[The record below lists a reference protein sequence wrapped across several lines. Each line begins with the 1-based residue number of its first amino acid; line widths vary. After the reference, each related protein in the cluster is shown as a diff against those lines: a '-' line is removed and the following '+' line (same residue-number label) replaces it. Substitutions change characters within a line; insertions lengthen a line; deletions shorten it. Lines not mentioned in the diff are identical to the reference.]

1 MDLFSKHDVIRITA
15 PLCRYFFETAEEA
28 MSEAIQPRGTITEH
42 RRDEKNALAGLLP
55 PIAAFLLTAAVWTA
69 ALCLFGVA
77 PFGSRSILITDLA
90 QQYIEYHAALYDAVR
105 GGSSLLYTWDGGL
118 GMNFLGLF
126 AYYLASPFTP
136 LILLFPRGLL
146 PEAVLLVVSLKLAG
160 SACTMSLF
168 LRKAVGARGTANVLF
183 AAMYGLSGY
192 AAVFFFNVMWF
203 DAVLLLPLVLLGVR
217 HLVRTGRFAPLAAVY
232 TVLFL
237 SNFYTAYM
245 AGGFSL
251 LFLFALLFVRR
262 ASRKEWRRA
271 VLRLFGAAGIAAGL
285 GAFLLLPAFF
295 ALREAQGDVGGT
307 LPWLSLAAD
316 PLTLLGKL
324 AFGAYDSATSS
335 GTPNLYCGILS
346 LGLLPAYFLHREIP
360 RREKL
365 AAGVLIGFLLLSMA
379 VDPLDTLWHGG
390 QPPVW
395 FPGRYAFCLI
405 LLLVASSAR
414 AFSRR
419 DGLTRRRIWLG
430 FAASALLM
438 LAVQLPEWLFPEE
451 AGAFTGQL
459 WITLG
464 LLALYAALL
473 TLRTGKRRVLERTAL
488 ILLALCVPLE
498 LTDNALRSLRSL
510 NTELGFEQRKTFT
523 EYLERE
529 EEQTALLSSLTAS
542 RGDSLSPDNFYRV
555 EDRNARNPNDGLV
568 RGLPALSHY
577 SSLSRRDTFGFLRR
591 LGMTTAS
598 SDKILRYGGST
609 SALDA
614 VLGIRYVFAR
624 RDDRAGMTDVGQAD
638 GLILRANE
646 NALPLAYF
654 ADSAVLSLSANGK
667 ADPFTLQ
674 NAFFSSLEG
683 SGEENAFF
691 TPLSVQASCRNGT
704 LDTPSAGTRTYV
716 SVPAGTGRL
725 VLTIENPACQHVL
738 LYFSNNLPENA
749 AVLLS
754 DKTLN
759 AGGERMVRGVI
770 DLGEQE
776 AGIVTVSF
784 PVSGTN
790 RWFGE
795 LYAAAFDE
803 AAFERLTAVL
813 REGTPDR
820 LTVSESGAQV
830 TAVLTAPRDGVLFT
844 SLPADS
850 GWTVRIDGKKAA
862 ASDVADAFLAVPLPA
877 GEHTVALSFRPR
889 GLTAG
894 VALSL
899 ATAGMCLAGR
909 LLRRRKRTKEPALP
923 IPALEPEQADR
934 FR

>member
-1 MDLFSKHDVIRITA
+1 MVTIMTRRKPMLDV
-15 PLCRYFFETAEEA
+15 
-28 MSEAIQPRGTITEH
+28 MQPRGNSTE
-42 RRDEKNALAGLLP
+42 RFSTEKTAFSRLLP
-55 PIAAFLLTAAVWTA
+55 AAAFLLTAAVWTA
-69 ALCLFGVA
+69 ALCLFGIA

-90 QQYIEYHAALYDAVR
+90 QQYIEYHTALYDAVR
-105 GGSSLLYTWDGGL
+105 GGGNLLYTWDGGL

-126 AYYLASPFTP
+126 SYYLASPFTA
-136 LILLFPRGLL
+136 LTLFFPRSLL
-146 PEAVLLVVSLKLAG
+146 PEAVLLVISLKLAG
-160 SACTMSLF
+160 SAAAMSLF
-168 LRKAVGARGTANVLF
+168 LQKAADVRGTANVLF

-192 AAVFFFNVMWF
+192 AVVFFFNLMWF
-203 DAVLLLPLVLLGVR
+203 DAVLLLPLVLLGVG
-217 HLVRTGRFAPLAAVY
+217 HLVRTGRFAPLAAAY

-245 AGGFSL
+245 AGGVSL
-251 LFLFALLFVRR
+251 LFLLALLFARR
-262 ASRKEWRRA
+262 ASRKECGRA
-271 VLRLFGAAGIAAGL
+271 VLRLLGAAVIAAGL
-285 GAFLLLPAFF
+285 GAFLLLPAFL
-295 ALREAQGDVGGT
+295 ALREAQGDVGAT

-324 AFGAYDSATSS
+324 AFGSYDSATSS
-335 GTPNLYCGILS
+335 GTPNLYCGILT

-365 AAGVLIGFLLLSMA
+365 AAGALIGFLLLSMA
-379 VDPLDTLWHGG
+379 VAPLDPLWHGG

-405 LLLVASSAR
+405 FLLVAVSAR
-414 AFSRR
+414 ALSRPE
-419 DGLTRRRIWLG
+419 GLSWRQVGLG

-438 LAVQLPEWLFPEE
+438 LAVQLPEWLFPES
-451 AGAFTGQL
+451 ADAFTGRFGV
-459 WITLG
+459 TLG

-473 TLRTGKRRVLERTAL
+473 ILRTRKRRLLQRTAL
-488 ILLALCVPLE
+488 VLLALCVPLE
-498 LTDNALRSLRSL
+498 LAGNALLSLRSL
-510 NTELGFEQRKTFT
+510 NTELGFEERKTFA

-529 EEQTALLSSLTAS
+529 EQQNALLSSLAAE
-542 RGDSLSPDNFYRV
+542 RGDALSADNFYRV

-577 SSLSRRDTFGFLRR
+577 SSLSRRETFGFLRR
-591 LGMTTAS
+591 LGITTAS
-598 SDKILRYGGST
+598 SDKILRYSGST

-614 VLGIRYVFAR
+614 VLGVRYVFAR
-624 RDDRAGMTDVGQAD
+624 RDDRAGMVPVGQAN
-638 GLILRANE
+638 GQANSQASSHSLWANE

-654 ADSAVLSLSANGK
+654 ADSAVLSLSTEDA

-674 NAFFSSLEG
+674 NAFFASLGGAGASE
-683 SGEENAFF
+683 AFF
-691 TPLSVQASCRNGT
+691 TPLAVQASCWNGSLSKSSSGAHT
-704 LDTPSAGTRTYV
+704 QIV
-716 SVPAGTGRL
+716 VPEGTGRL
-725 VLTIENPACQHVL
+725 ILTIENPARQHVL
-738 LYFSNNLPENA
+738 LYFSNNLPETVA
-749 AVLLS
+749 ISLS
-754 DKTLN
+754 GKTLN

-776 AGIVTVSF
+776 TGTVTISI
-784 PVSGTN
+784 PASGTN

-803 AAFERLTAVL
+803 AAFDRLIASL
-813 REGTPDR
+813 REGSPDR
-820 LTVSESGAQV
+820 LTVDERGAQV

-862 ASDVADAFLAVPLPA
+862 VSDVAGAFLAVPLPA
-877 GEHTVALSFRPR
+877 GEHTVTLSFRPR

-899 ATAGMCLAGR
+899 ATAGACLAGW
-909 LLRRRKRTKEPALP
+909 LLRRRKGRKEQKNC
-923 IPALEPEQADR
+923 IPAVKPEYVTG
-934 FR
+934 FIET